1 MRDALE
7 RARRYRNRAAECH
20 VLAEAA
26 QSAESKDH
34 YRALAASYIALA
46 EVEELER
53 RGNAVGPSVAGK
65 CGSSGQGPERLT

>member
-34 YRALAASYIALA
+34 YLALAASYIALA
-46 EVEELER
+46 EAEELAIQSR
-53 RGNAVGPSVAGK
+53 AVIADLTTESE
-65 CGSSGQGPERLT
+65 SSAD

>member
-20 VLAEAA
+20 VLAESA

-46 EVEELER
+46 EAEELAIQSR
-53 RGNAVGPSVAGK
+53 AVIADLTTESE
-65 CGSSGQGPERLT
+65 SSAD